1 MKHFLRVMA
10 AIVLLATGYFLGASQ
25 VLTGLAQPLQQNN
38 CQTFPETKQT
48 VCGRFLQ
55 YWQQNGG
62 LAQQGYPIS
71 GELQEKSD
79 LNGQVYTVQYF
90 ERAEFEMHPE
100 NQPPYDVLLS
110 QLGRFEY
117 NRKYGAGGG
126 GGGGTPPAAPTATPL
141 PVAQVILLE
150 PVNRNGLIFTV
161 IRIDRLAKRTDVAW
175 TVKNVSGGPVNF
187 VFANADQKLLNESD
201 QPLELADPS
210 FVTNVTIQNGD
221 TFTSGT
227 TWNGT
232 LSDKADHATYIANN
246 IPRIGSVQVRI
257 PLR

>member
-1 MKHFLRVMA
+1 MKRGLQVLA
-10 AIVLLATGYFLGASQ
+10 ALALLATGYFLGASQ
-25 VLTGLAQPLQQNN
+25 VLTGLAGPLQQAN

-71 GELQEKSD
+71 GELQERSD

-110 QLGRFEY
+110 QLGTFEY
-117 NRKYGAGGG
+117 KRKYGSPPPA
-126 GGGGTPPAAPTATPL
+126 PAAPTATLVPAPPAQVVKGE
-141 PVAQVILLE
+141 PVAA
-150 PVNRNGLIFTV
+150 NGLVFTV
-161 IRIDRLAKRTDVAW
+161 VRLDRLAKRTDVAW
-175 TVKNVSGGPVNF
+175 TVKNVSGGPVQF
-187 VFANADQKLLNESD
+187 TFANADQQLLDESD
-201 QPLELADPS
+201 HPLVLADPS
-210 FVTNVTIQNGD
+210 FVTDVTIQDGD
-221 TFTSGT
+221 TYSGGT

-232 LSDKADHATYIANN
+232 LNDKADHATYIANN
-246 IPRIGSVQVRI
+246 IPRIGSVRVLI
-257 PLR
+257 PLK

>member
-1 MKHFLRVMA
+1 MKRALRVLGA
-10 AIVLLATGYFLGASQ
+10 LGLLTAGYWLGASQ
-25 VLTGLAQPLQQNN
+25 VLTSLAGPLQQNG

-48 VCGRFLQ
+48 VCGRFLN
-55 YWQQNGG
+55 YWNQHGG

-90 ERAEFEMHPE
+90 ERAEFEYHPE

-110 QLGRFEY
+110 QLGTFEY
-117 NRKYGAGGG
+117 KRKYSSGSGQPVSG
-126 GGGGTPPAAPTATPL
+126 PTATPTSM
-141 PVAQVILLE
+141 PVAQVGLLE

-161 IRIDRLAKRTDVAW
+161 IRIDRLQKRTDVAW
-175 TVKNVSGGPVNF
+175 TVQNVSGGPVTF
-187 VFANADQKLLNESD
+187 MFANADQQLLDQSD
-201 QPLELADPS
+201 QPLQIADPT
-210 FVTNVTIQNGD
+210 FVTNVTIQSGD

-232 LSDKADHATYIANN
+232 LNDKADHATYIANN
-246 IPRIGSVQVRI
+246 IPRIGSVRVRI